1 MNVHAE
7 HHLRDTQT
15 GFTLVELVIVIVVLG
30 IMSVYAMMK
39 GASPAEMSVPSQAQK
54 LASDIRHAQTLAYT
68 SGNRMRLTITAGAN
82 GTYGVTCVTG
92 TMPCN
97 TDFSVTLQNGVILA
111 GPPTLDI
118 TSLGQPSAAASYT
131 LTSGSQAKV
140 SVAALTGLVNVCPP
154 DPAGTCP

>member
-82 GTYGVTCVTG
+82 GTYGVDL
-92 TMPCN
+92 N
-97 TDFSVTLQNGVILA
+97 RNFDELLA
-111 GPPTLDI
+111 
-118 TSLGQPSAAASYT
+118 SLIRFWLSLNFG
-131 LTSGSQAKV
+131 
-140 SVAALTGLVNVCPP
+140 
-154 DPAGTCP
+154 